1 MKTINK
7 LKIAALVAAT
17 ALWGQGAMA
26 LGTAA
31 ATNITNTARA
41 DYNIGVGGPG
51 TVVNSNTTTTTVDE
65 LIDVTVTWQDASA
78 VTVTS
83 GDVNKVLTFLV
94 TNTGNG
100 SEVFNLSRLDN
111 MVGSDNFDPN
121 PSAPNNIFIDT
132 NGDGNYDVGID
143 QPVTDTGVLGANGAV
158 TIFILSDITG
168 VHADGDTAD
177 SRLVATSATGT
188 GVPGAAFPGLGDGG
202 VIAAVMGT
210 TGGYGTADG
219 TYIISGVVVTLAKA
233 ATITDQFGGT
243 QAIPGATVTYTI
255 TATLTGTG
263 TAANLV
269 ITDPVPTDTNYEVG
283 SLSLNGGALTDGG
296 GDDAGDYNNTN
307 AGSVTVNL
315 GNLPSGSPVQ
325 TVVFRAKIK

>member
-1 MKTINK
+1 MKISSK
-7 LKIAALVAAT
+7 LKVAALLATT

-65 LIDVTVTWQDASA
+65 LLDVTVTWQDAA
-78 VTVTS
+78 AITVAP
-83 GDVNKVLTFLV
+83 GDVNRVLTFLV

-111 MVGSDNFDPN
+111 MVGTDDFDPT
-121 PSAPNNIFIDT
+121 PSLPNNIFIDT

-143 QPVTDTGVLGANGAV
+143 QPVTNTGVLAANGSV
-158 TIFILSDITG
+158 TIFVLSDIVG
-168 VHADGDTAD
+168 AHADGETAD
-177 SRLVATSATGT
+177 AQLIATAATGT
-188 GVPGAAFPGLGDGG
+188 GAPGTAFPGLGDGG
-202 VIAAVMGT
+202 TIAAVVGT
-210 TGGYGTADG
+210 SGGDGNDNG
-219 TYIISGVVVTLAKA
+219 TYIISGVVVTLAKSA
-233 ATITDQFGGT
+233 VINDQFGGT
-243 QAIPGATVTYTI
+243 QPIPGATITYTI

-269 ITDPVPTDTNYEVG
+269 ITDPVPADTDYETG

-315 GNLPSGSPVQ
+315 GNMPSGSPVQ